1 MKRQVSNGKDIKID
15 DGIFFGLGVFET
27 LLVLDKPIKW
37 KMHLDRLNNAIKE
50 LVLGEEITESEFI
63 ELTSGYSNCALKIL
77 VTEKNI
83 IVQKRGIPY
92 KKEDYDNG
100 FKLKLSKVIKAS
112 TSKLVYYKSINYL
125 ENIIEKRV
133 ALKEGFNEPLFL
145 NEKGFITEGATS
157 NIFIVKNNV
166 ISTPLISCGI
176 LNGTVR
182 KWIIDNFE
190 VTEKEITIHELKD
203 ADEVFITNSL
213 IGIMKV
219 VNFEEIEYSD
229 TIVINK
235 IRNNYFTYIKTGGAN
250 SE

>member
-1 MKRQVSNGKDIKID
+1 MKRQVSDGKDIKID

-27 LLVLDKPIKW
+27 LLVLDKPVKYE
-37 KMHLDRLNNAIKE
+37 MHLTRLNNAINDLGLGKE
-50 LVLGEEITESEFI
+50 IKAAEFI
-63 ELTSGYSNCALKIL
+63 ELISGYNNCVLKVL
-77 VTEKNI
+77 VTEQNI
-83 IVQKRGIPY
+83 IVQKRDISY
-92 KKEDYDNG
+92 TEMDYNNG
-100 FKLKLSKVIKAS
+100 FKLKLSKVIKSS

-125 ENIIEKRV
+125 ENIIEKRA

-182 KWIIDNFE
+182 KWVIDNFE
-190 VTEKEITIHELKD
+190 VVEKEITIEELKD

-213 IGIMKV
+213 MGIMKV
-219 VNFEEIEYSD
+219 VNFEEIEYND
-229 TIVINK
+229 TMVINK
-235 IRNNYFTYIKTGGAN
+235 IRNNYFTYLKNWRGK
-250 SE
+250 